1 MRKIGVK
8 GTATAIIATAAIA
21 LVIFALSN
29 AIISE
34 SSGNSFL
41 TMQAARENA
50 IKTDNVIR
58 LLDKATSDG
67 YYDVLNPA
75 CNPNSTAKVQEYFN
89 SIAGNMGC
97 TFVDASGNTSNPS
110 FNQGQLTAQGYVQC
124 TTGINGVMVKE
135 TRQFSFQKEALS
147 SGSPPSCSV
156 RDGISGCTEQPS
168 YSCT

>member
-1 MRKIGVK
+1 MRKTGVK

-21 LVIFALSN
+21 LVVFALSN

-41 TMQAARENA
+41 TIQAARENA

-67 YYDVLNPA
+67 YYDVLDPG
-75 CNPNSTAKVQEYFN
+75 CNANNTAKIQEYFN
-89 SIAGNMGC
+89 SIANNMGC
-97 TFVDASGNTSNPS
+97 RFVDASGIPS
-110 FNQGQLTAQGYVQC
+110 SPNFTLVSLTAQGYVQC
-124 TTGINGVMVKE
+124 TTGINGVTVKE
-135 TRQFSFQKEALS
+135 TRQFSFQKEALN

-156 RDGISGCTEQPS
+156 RDGISRCTEQPNF
-168 YSCT
+168 SCA